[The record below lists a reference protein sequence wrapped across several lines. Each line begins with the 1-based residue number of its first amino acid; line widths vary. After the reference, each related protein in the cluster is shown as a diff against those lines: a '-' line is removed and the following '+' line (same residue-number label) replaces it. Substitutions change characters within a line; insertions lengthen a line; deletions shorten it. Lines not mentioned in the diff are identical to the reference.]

1 MCPIKRALL
10 LGNNLHNIVHRAIE
24 GGTNLHKDF
33 GGDVAAFAHLGDGG
47 RADAGFGAKVFLL
60 HILIDQHF
68 PELLITDCH
77 KGSPPDKQ
85 NVPCR
90 LAGH

>member
-1 MCPIKRALL
+1 MNNPTLVL
-10 LGNNLHNIVHRAIE
+10 HNLHNIIQRAVHCGADLGE
-24 GGTNLHKDF
+24 DF

-47 RADAGFGAKVFLL
+47 RADAGLGAKVFLL